1 MVWLG
6 LKHFFKCRHSELF
19 SCSKRLIEGIR
30 PYLAVTSV
38 VEPKQDFFAGAGAD
52 EKAPA
57 PGCCC
62 VTKGLC
68 GGNDA
73 TILTFLVKF

>member
-1 MVWLG
+1 M
-6 LKHFFKCRHSELF
+6 
-19 SCSKRLIEGIR
+19 
-30 PYLAVTSV
+30 TSV